1 MNPQEVFCP
10 NIDCPARGQRG
21 KRNLSIHDRRE
32 KRYRCSEC
40 QGTFVATK
48 GTLFYRLRTDPQIV
62 LCVITL
68 LVYGCPLQAIV
79 KTFGF
84 DERTV
89 KSWWLRAGVHCRA
102 GPCMST
108 QWVRANWSCSKC
120 KRTRSK

>member
-1 MNPQEVFCP
+1 
-10 NIDCPARGQRG
+10 
-21 KRNLSIHDRRE
+21 
-32 KRYRCSEC
+32 
-40 QGTFVATK
+40 VATK